1 MRPLG
6 ALRYIAASA
15 LVPLMFALGAPAAP
29 AAPVGLVREIP
40 IHTNVSGIGAGP
52 EGNLWFA
59 TNLRHDGIG
68 RITPAGRVKR
78 FGGLGR
84 GVEPTEIVAGPDGN
98 LWFTYSRDS
107 LGFSGGGVGRITPQG
122 RVTLFP
128 EPPELH
134 GSPFEIVAGPDGNL
148 WFSHAAILTPTG
160 QAIGR
165 VTPRG
170 EISEF
175 SAGLREE
182 AQVTNLT
189 AGPDGSVW
197 FGDQSDQPAV
207 GRITPSGEITEF
219 GGLEP
224 EPFPILHGPTPGPE
238 GNLFFSANENT
249 VAVERISPAGEIT
262 RFRRGLDPLAEDV
275 GPFATVGN
283 MVWFRVEKNAPRR
296 RAEAEE
302 GLTAIGRLTPAGKI
316 TEFSKCLRP
325 MPSYAGPNYLTRGPE
340 GDVWFTTYPSGES
353 ADPNRASVPS
363 IGRITPGGKITEL
376 RYGLKEDSQPEELL
390 MTGGRLWFIDRR
402 SNSIGEV
409 EPPRAPP
416 NTFVMLSPR
425 LRRGT
430 ATTLARVYV
439 PGPGRLQLQA
449 LGLRVGAGGEE
460 RPAGQLNYSGKAQQ
474 CGEAGIPVFAGGPL
488 RQKVLAG
495 TDVRVSARITFTP
508 RGGTPFSEKTTV
520 RLLAPR

>member
-1 MRPLG
+1 M
-6 ALRYIAASA
+6 
-15 LVPLMFALGAPAAP
+15 VALGAPAALAKP
-29 AAPVGLVREIP
+29 VGSASPRDPDPHQRLRNRRRTRRAPVRDQP
-40 IHTNVSGIGAGP
+40 PSRRDRPDHAGGQG
-52 EGNLWFA
+52 EE
-59 TNLRHDGIG
+59 
-68 RITPAGRVKR
+68 

-224 EPFPILHGPTPGPE
+224 EPFPIFHGPTPGPE

-283 MVWFRVEKNAPRR
+283 MVWFRVEHAAAQGGSRTRVDRNRPAHARREDHRIQQVPAADAELR
-296 RAEAEE
+296 RAQLPHAR
-302 GLTAIGRLTPAGKI
+302 T
-316 TEFSKCLRP
+316 
-325 MPSYAGPNYLTRGPE
+325 
-340 GDVWFTTYPSGES
+340 
-353 ADPNRASVPS
+353 
-363 IGRITPGGKITEL
+363 
-376 RYGLKEDSQPEELL
+376 
-390 MTGGRLWFIDRR
+390 
-402 SNSIGEV
+402 
-409 EPPRAPP
+409 
-416 NTFVMLSPR
+416 
-425 LRRGT
+425 RRG
-430 ATTLARVYV
+430 RVV
-439 PGPGRLQLQA
+439 HDLP
-449 LGLRVGAGGEE
+449 LG
-460 RPAGQLNYSGKAQQ
+460 
-474 CGEAGIPVFAGGPL
+474 
-488 RQKVLAG
+488 
-495 TDVRVSARITFTP
+495 
-508 RGGTPFSEKTTV
+508 
-520 RLLAPR
+520 